1 MPYIP
6 PEVVVRAREMDLLT
20 YLRTYEPQEL
30 VHFGGNTYCTRE
42 HDSLKISNGKWDRRL
57 LGTGLSHQGQRDALY
72 AGGRNHYGKS
82 VSGTARFCPGSES
95 AERKGAAF
103 AAGQPLCHTR
113 RRIPAP
119 QGHRL

>member
-1 MPYIP
+1 M
-6 PEVVVRAREMDLLT
+6 V
-20 YLRTYEPQEL
+20 L
-30 VHFGGNTYCTRE
+30 VFP
-42 HDSLKISNGKWDRRL
+42 WDRRL
-57 LGTGLSHQGQRDALY
+57 LGTGLSHQGQRDAFY

-103 AAGQPLCHTR
+103 AAGQPQRHSC

-119 QGHRL
+119 QRDRL